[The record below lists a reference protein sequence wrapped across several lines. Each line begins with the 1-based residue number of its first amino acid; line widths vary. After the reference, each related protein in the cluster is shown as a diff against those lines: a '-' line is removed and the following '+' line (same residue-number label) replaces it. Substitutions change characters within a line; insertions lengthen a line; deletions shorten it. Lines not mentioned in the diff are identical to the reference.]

1 MVQNYCFFLADPA
14 ISESK
19 IFLGKPNMGP
29 HGALGPWDQAS
40 WDPRDSRTLGQW
52 DPGTL
57 GPGLLGPQGPW
68 DRASWDPRDTGTL
81 GPWDRASWDPGPQ
94 GAPGAPKV

>member
-1 MVQNYCFFLADPA
+1 
-14 ISESK
+14 
-19 IFLGKPNMGP
+19 MGP
-29 HGALGPWDQAS
+29 HGTLGPWDRAS
-40 WDPRDSRTLGQW
+40 WDPRDSGTLGHW

-81 GPWDRASWDPGPQ
+81 GPGLLGPQ
-94 GAPGAPKV
+94 GPWGPFLGPGVPKCTVKFVL